1 MDRVKDLID
10 YLREEPE
17 EQAWATAGS
26 KKDKSHDNRASTFRD
41 SIRPQTLLDK
51 FYSEGKILPGHLD
64 ERLILWLASLCPDLH
79 TLVMEANHWLLFILA
94 GTHGLHMQTLSL
106 PAAAEHLLPHGSL
119 L

>member
-26 KKDKSHDNRASTFRD
+26 KKHKSHDNRASTFRD

-64 ERLILWLASLCPDLH
+64 ERLILWLACLLPDLH
-79 TLVMEANHWLLFILA
+79 TLVMQANH
-94 GTHGLHMQTLSL
+94 
-106 PAAAEHLLPHGSL
+106 
-119 L
+119 